1 MWLPS
6 NTSLFLQ
13 LHLMAGV
20 LCVGSLMDYEQHG
33 IRNVDSLFFA
43 STISAY
49 YGAWHLMGNDARSP
63 AMHRAVAHTGELPH
77 WHSNVHQARDV
88 KSPIDDY
95 QSLQP
100 TV

>member
-1 MWLPS
+1 
-6 NTSLFLQ
+6 
-13 LHLMAGV
+13 
-20 LCVGSLMDYEQHG
+20 
-33 IRNVDSLFFA
+33 
-43 STISAY
+43 
-49 YGAWHLMGNDARSP
+49 MGNDARSP